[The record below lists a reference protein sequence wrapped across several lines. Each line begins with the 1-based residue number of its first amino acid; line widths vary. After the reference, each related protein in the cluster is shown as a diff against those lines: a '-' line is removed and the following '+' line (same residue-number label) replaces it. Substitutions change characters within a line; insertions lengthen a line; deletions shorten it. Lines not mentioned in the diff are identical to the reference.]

1 MNFKYFLYEADKT
14 AVQPKT
20 KAELMKIIK
29 DTIKEQGNN
38 CDLNFIDTS
47 LIKNMSGLFYKSY
60 FNGDI
65 SKWNVLKV
73 DDHISI
79 FNGCP
84 LEVYPQY
91 QPKFND

>member
-1 MNFKYFLYEADKT
+1 MKFTEYLRLNESAGT
-14 AVQPKT
+14 VQPKT
-20 KAELMKIIK
+20 KDELKKIIE

-65 SKWNVLKV
+65 SQWDVSNVK
-73 DDHISI
+73 DMKGM
-79 FNGCP
+79 FMGCP
-84 LEVYPQY
+84 LENKPEY
-91 QPKFND
+91 QPKFK